1 MSEQLDQVILD
12 TEGIRK
18 FAYGDRLIIAT
29 IEDELDF
36 VVKNNPEQFL
46 DKIDRN
52 HRSRGAILS
61 CIGER
66 GVITQFHANRIDGFA
81 EDNLA
86 FKIREAIQ
94 HFNPEND
101 CVIVH
106 IGRDAQS
113 CLGIFSIASLHQY
126 KLERLLKFGIQNLT
140 IHTID

>member
-1 MSEQLDQVILD
+1 MTQQLDQILLE

-18 FAYGDRLIIAT
+18 FAYGDRMIAAT

-36 VVKNNPEQFL
+36 VVRNHPEQFL

-81 EDNLA
+81 EDTLA
-86 FKIREAIQ
+86 FKIREVI
-94 HFNPEND
+94 HNFNPQND

-106 IGRDAQS
+106 VGRDAQS
-113 CLGIFSIASLHQY
+113 CVAIFSIASLHAY
-126 KLERLLKFGIQNLT
+126 KLERLVKFGIQNLT
-140 IHTID
+140 IHTTE